1 MIQQTTVNAGWFRMT
16 AAPAQLREDNRY
28 QQMRSEI
35 NRRQSPFSGGTDWEK
50 VYDLAATLAM
60 TDGVDLLAASYFS
73 VAAAKT
79 RGIAGLASGLELLLT
94 VLAHSKEMGT
104 ISPEK
109 CAEILNW
116 AIGKLLPELKDM
128 QATEGNIREWYR
140 CEYAC
145 QQLFELMQ
153 ARQPKQMPN
162 LDALGFQIFDKIDGV
177 KQPAK
182 RPAVATSAQ
191 QQSNSKG
198 LSWPLGLILLLLAL
212 TAGHFAEPLGLT
224 IGQKFWPELF
234 APKPPEQVTQL
245 PTETALPLWQKI
257 DQLFG
262 AAPLAN
268 DEPYVYP
275 EQVDY
280 LLELDKYFQRFAAS
294 RTRAANLSKEL
305 QQWQGLDANK
315 LSALQRQS
323 RDMAEYA
330 SSLSPVLA
338 RAYFIDELL
347 KQQQNERAAQELT
360 LLDRQLKSLLI
371 KRTLLAQSLGLT
383 QASGVTNDPAV
394 QTAPDS
400 DKAPMAAGSDRTNV
414 QDAADVQDVVM

>member
-1 MIQQTTVNAGWFRMT
+1 MT

-153 ARQPKQMPN
+153 RVNPSRCQTWMRSAFKSSTRLM
-162 LDALGFQIFDKIDGV
+162 ALNN
-177 KQPAK
+177 
-182 RPAVATSAQ
+182 RPSDPLLPQV
-191 QQSNSKG
+191 
-198 LSWPLGLILLLLAL
+198 LSSRLIPR
-212 TAGHFAEPLGLT
+212 G
-224 IGQKFWPELF
+224 
-234 APKPPEQVTQL
+234 
-245 PTETALPLWQKI
+245 
-257 DQLFG
+257 
-262 AAPLAN
+262 
-268 DEPYVYP
+268 
-275 EQVDY
+275 
-280 LLELDKYFQRFAAS
+280 
-294 RTRAANLSKEL
+294 
-305 QQWQGLDANK
+305 
-315 LSALQRQS
+315 
-323 RDMAEYA
+323 
-330 SSLSPVLA
+330 
-338 RAYFIDELL
+338 
-347 KQQQNERAAQELT
+347 
-360 LLDRQLKSLLI
+360 
-371 KRTLLAQSLGLT
+371 
-383 QASGVTNDPAV
+383 
-394 QTAPDS
+394 
-400 DKAPMAAGSDRTNV
+400 
-414 QDAADVQDVVM
+414 